1 VVTVTDPD
9 RLAEI
14 ATTLAVLVRDDTP
27 EANGAWLAAQL
38 PDPADWWALIFVLA
52 AAVPDDRPWTA
63 LTAWAR
69 HRDALAPTKPEE
81 TVDEGE
87 VLRPARASQPA
98 RRKTPDEL
106 QPCGTEAAAARHR
119 YYGEDLCEACRLHE
133 RIRNRIRK
141 AEARG
146 RADAARRAAA

>member
-1 VVTVTDPD
+1 MARPYAGGVVIDPD

-27 EANGAWLAAQL
+27 EANAAWLAAQL
-38 PDPADWWALIFVLA
+38 PDPADWWALCFVLA
-52 AAVPDDRPWTA
+52 AAVPDDRPWAA

-69 HRDALAPTKPEE
+69 HRDAPPAAKADE
-81 TVDEGE
+81 VDEGE
-87 VLRPARASQPA
+87 VLRPARTSQPA

-119 YYGEDLCEACRLHE
+119 YYGEELCEACRLHE

-141 AEARG
+141 ANQRARV
-146 RADAARRAAA
+146 A